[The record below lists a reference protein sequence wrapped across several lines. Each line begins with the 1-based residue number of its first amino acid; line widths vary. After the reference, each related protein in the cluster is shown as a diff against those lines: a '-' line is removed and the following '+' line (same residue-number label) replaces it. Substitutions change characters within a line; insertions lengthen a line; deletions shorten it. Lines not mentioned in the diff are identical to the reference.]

1 MILFYYMLRLDKF
14 SILISLCF
22 LLFFFFFQRR
32 VFPAMLKEALTLTVR
47 FKYLFILFAY
57 FGCAKF

>member
-14 SILISLCF
+14 SILISLF
-22 LLFFFFFQRR
+22 FVFFFFQRR